1 MEPLQFTYAVT
12 YNMGADTFTYYARC
26 VFCSWTMPYPTYGE
40 TLDMALLHWKKCH
53 GTDQKDVEK
62 FEVET

>member
-1 MEPLQFTYAVT
+1 MEPLQLTYSVT
-12 YNMGADTFTYYARC
+12 YNVGTGPLTYYAQC
-26 VFCSWTMPYPTYGE
+26 GFCSWTMPYPTYGE
-40 TLDMALLHWKKCH
+40 ASNMAHLHWKKCH

>member
-1 MEPLQFTYAVT
+1 
-12 YNMGADTFTYYARC
+12 
-26 VFCSWTMPYPTYGE
+26 MPYPTYGE